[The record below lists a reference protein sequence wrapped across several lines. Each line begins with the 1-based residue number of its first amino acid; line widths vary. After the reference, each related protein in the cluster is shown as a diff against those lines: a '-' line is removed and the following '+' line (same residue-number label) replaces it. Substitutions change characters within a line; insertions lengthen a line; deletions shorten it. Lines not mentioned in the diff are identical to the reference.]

1 MQSPYFH
8 DMLLPMQQTA
18 ESAPPTSSQTFA
30 GLLAAL
36 ASPQQKRQPAWSDD
50 DLPEDVATL
59 SYEHALNTHARYRSA
74 ESPDRPA
81 PQATEATRSRDAVE
95 AEVMAARKAAIAQLN
110 RARSEE
116 PVAETAS
123 HASFGEPKAQE
134 RNLKCAS
141 ITLRLSQ
148 SECAQLRKRAAEADL
163 TVSAY
168 LRSCAFEVETLRG
181 QVKETLAQ
189 MRATEALRAAE
200 SKGKPP
206 VSAPAPTK
214 RSWLHWPMKA

>member
-1 MQSPYFH
+1 
-8 DMLLPMQQTA
+8 MQQTA
-18 ESAPPTSSQTFA
+18 ESVPSTSSQTFA

-36 ASPQQKRQPAWSDD
+36 ASPQQKRQPTWSDD
-50 DLPEDVATL
+50 ELPEDVATL

-74 ESPDRPA
+74 ESKDLPA
-81 PQATEATRSRDAVE
+81 AQATEATRSREAVE
-95 AEVMAARKAAIAQLN
+95 AEVMAARKAAIAKLN
-110 RARSEE
+110 EARSEE
-116 PVAETAS
+116 LFAEPAKEPP
-123 HASFGEPKAQE
+123 ARAFYDEPKAPE

-148 SECAQLRKRAAEADL
+148 AECEQLKKRAAEADL
-163 TVSAY
+163 SVSAY

-181 QVKETLAQ
+181 QVKDTLAQ

-200 SKGKPP
+200 SKRKPP
-206 VSAPAPTK
+206 ASAPAPSK